1 MNVSAIL
8 ESNVAA
14 GRANKIA
21 LYHGNETWTYG
32 SLVASAN
39 RMGNALKQ
47 LDVRPDERI
56 LLLLPDS
63 PAFSICFFGATK
75 MGAVPVPVNT
85 MLTSSDYEYLL
96 KDSDARV
103 LVVDHTLYYQIEPIR
118 ANCKA
123 LKHVLVTGAKG
134 RPIDGTLGWEDC
146 LEGESAELE
155 TVDRARHD
163 MAFWLYSSGST
174 GKPKG
179 VVHAHGGMFST
190 SEHCGKQILKID
202 QNDICLSS
210 SKLFHAYGLGNSMSF
225 PFGVGAATILNPH
238 LSLPDVFLELI
249 GKFKPT
255 LLFAIPKIYLSLI
268 ELAEQGKTFDISS
281 LRLCISS
288 GEALPADFYRRWKSF
303 CGIELLDALGST
315 ELLHIFIA
323 NRQGLVKAGSSGCV
337 VSGYQAKVVDDKGD
351 VVPVGETGDLVV
363 TGPSAALGYW
373 NQPEASSKSF
383 EGGWVVTGDK
393 YYMDEDGY
401 YWFRGRSNDVFKSNG
416 IWISPIEVESVLDEH
431 PSVKESAVVCVRD
444 QSGLFRA
451 KAYVVLQTGELETA
465 ELVKTLR
472 KFVKRRLPQ
481 RSPDYIDF
489 VDVLPKTATGKIQ
502 RYKLRGE

>member
-8 ESNVAA
+8 ENNLVA

-21 LYHGNETWTYG
+21 LYDGNETWTYG
-32 SLVASAN
+32 VLVERAN

-47 LDVRPDERI
+47 LDVRANERI

-63 PAFSICFFGATK
+63 AAFSICFFGATK
-75 MGAVPVPVNT
+75 VGAVPVPVNT

-103 LVVDHTLYYQIEPIR
+103 LVVHHTLYYLIEPIR

-123 LKHVLVTGAKG
+123 LKHVLLIGAKG

-155 TVDRARHD
+155 TVDRASHD

-190 SEHCGKQILKID
+190 SEHCGKQILKIG

-210 SKLFHAYGLGNSMSF
+210 SKLFHAYGLGNSMGF
-225 PFGVGAATILNPH
+225 PFAVGAATVLNPH
-238 LSLPDVFLELI
+238 LSLPDVLLELI

-268 ELAEQGKTFDISS
+268 EFAEQGKAFDISS

-288 GEALPADFYRRWKSF
+288 GEALPADVYRRWSSF
-303 CGIELLDALGST
+303 CGIELLDVLGST
-315 ELLHIFIA
+315 ELLHMFIA
-323 NRQGLVKAGSSGCV
+323 NREGLVKAGSSGRV
-337 VSGYQAKVVDDKGD
+337 LSGYQARLVDDRGD
-351 VVPVGETGDLVV
+351 TVPAGEIGDLVV

-373 NQPEASSKSF
+373 NQPEAGSKSF
-383 EGGWVVTGDK
+383 EEGWVVTGDK
-393 YYMDEDGY
+393 YCVDEDGY

-431 PSVKESAVVCVRD
+431 PSVKESAVVCVHD

-451 KAYVVLQTGELETA
+451 KAYVVLQTGELGTA
-465 ELVKTLR
+465 ELVQTLR

-489 VDVLPKTATGKIQ
+489 VGDLPKTATGKIQ

>member
-8 ESNVAA
+8 ENNVAA

-21 LYHGNETWTYG
+21 LYHGDQTWTYG

-47 LDVRPDERI
+47 LDVRPNERI

-63 PAFSICFFGATK
+63 AAFSICFFGATK

-85 MLTSSDYEYLL
+85 MLTASDYEYVL

-103 LVVDHTLYYQIEPIR
+103 LIVDRTLYYLIEPIR
-118 ANCKA
+118 ASCKA
-123 LKHVLVTGAKG
+123 LKHVLVTGAQG

-155 TVDRARHD
+155 MVDRASHD

-174 GKPKG
+174 GRPKG
-179 VVHAHGGMFST
+179 VVHAHGGMFAT
-190 SEHCGKQILKID
+190 IEHCGNQVLKID
-202 QNDICLSS
+202 ENDICLSS
-210 SKLFHAYGLGNSMSF
+210 SKLFHAYGLGNSISF
-225 PFGVGAATILNPH
+225 PFGVGAATVLNPH
-238 LSLPDVFLELI
+238 LSLPDVLLELI

-255 LLFAIPKIYLSLI
+255 LLFSIPKIYLSLI
-268 ELAEQGKTFDISS
+268 ELAEQGRTFDISS

-288 GEALPADFYRRWKSF
+288 GEALPAEIYRRWMSS

-323 NRQGLVKAGSSGCV
+323 NRPGRVKAGSSGTV
-337 VSGYQAKVVDDKGD
+337 VSGYQARVLDDKGA
-351 VVPVGETGDLVV
+351 VVPAGEMGELVV
-363 TGPSAALGYW
+363 TGPSTALGYW
-373 NQPEASSKSF
+373 DQPQDSCKTF

-401 YWFRGRSNDVFKSNG
+401 YWYQGRSNDVFKSNG
-416 IWISPIEVESVLDEH
+416 IWISPVEVESVLDEH
-431 PSVKESAVVCVRD
+431 PSVKESAVVCVHD
-444 QSGLFRA
+444 QSGLLRA
-451 KAYVVLQTGELETA
+451 KAYVVLRAGELGTA
-465 ELVKTLR
+465 ELVGTLR

-481 RSPDYIDF
+481 RSPEYIDF
-489 VDVLPKTATGKIQ
+489 VDALPKTATGKIQ

>member
-8 ESNVAA
+8 ENNVAA

-21 LYHGNETWTYG
+21 LYRGNETWTYG

-47 LDVRPDERI
+47 LGVRPDERI

-63 PAFSICFFGATK
+63 AAFPVCFFGATK

-103 LVVDHTLYYQIEPIR
+103 LVVDHTLYYLIEPIR

-155 TVDRARHD
+155 AVDRASHD

-225 PFGVGAATILNPH
+225 PFGVGAATVLNPH
-238 LSLPDVFLELI
+238 LSLPDVLLELI

-268 ELAEQGKTFDISS
+268 ELAERGETLDISS

-288 GEALPADFYRRWKSF
+288 GEALPADFYRRWTSS

-337 VSGYQAKVVDDKGD
+337 VSGYQARVVDDKGD
-351 VVPVGETGDLVV
+351 VVPVGEIGDLVV

-373 NQPEASSKSF
+373 NQPEASSKGF

-451 KAYVVLQTGELETA
+451 KAYVVLQPGELGTA